1 MLALLASLALHATP
15 LFQPGQAE
23 QDHFKTLFAQGEQL
37 YKDGLHA
44 PDPASAAQL
53 YGAAIY
59 SFSHADDIRPTPE
72 VAYDLA
78 KAYEKIGSVAFAT
91 YYYRLYLRRAPNA
104 SDSLEIAERVG
115 NALSKNELEGRG
127 FLEITSFGATDLSV
141 AGQHFP
147 EGPVAIFLAPGDY
160 ELTGHFPSG
169 SKRTAVSIRTGK
181 TTTILFEPDPA
192 PLIASREGVPDGALE
207 VEGTHKV
214 RPLRVSSYVIAG
226 LGLLAV
232 ATGCVLGAMS
242 SSDASG
248 LSNHLLRVSDA
259 QALANSANAKGLGA
273 NIAWGAGGVLV
284 ASGVVMWIVS
294 RPEPGPEAESSP

>member
-1 MLALLASLALHATP
+1 LASFAISATP
-15 LFQPGQAE
+15 LYQPGQSE

-37 YKDGLHA
+37 YKEGLHA
-44 PDPASAAQL
+44 SDQATAGQY

-59 SFSHADDIRPTPE
+59 SFSRADDIRPTPE

-78 KAYEKIGSVAFAT
+78 KVSEKIGSVAFAT

-104 SDSLEIAERVG
+104 SDSLDVAERVG

-169 SKRTAVSIRTGK
+169 NKRTAISIRTGK
-181 TTTILFEPDPA
+181 TTSISFEPQPA
-192 PLIASREGVPDGALE
+192 PLIASSEGAPEGALE
-207 VEGTHKV
+207 VETTHKI
-214 RPLRVSSYVIAG
+214 RPLRVSSYVMAG
-226 LGLLAV
+226 LGLVAI
-232 ATGCVLGAMS
+232 ATGFVLGAMS
-242 SSDASG
+242 SSDAAG
-248 LSNHLLRVSDA
+248 LSNHTLRVSDA

-294 RPEPGPEAESSP
+294 RPEPGPDGESSP